1 MDVLQSFAEE
11 HRLIRQVLDAFE
23 GYAVDVEG
31 PEPADREDLRRF
43 VAFFQNFAHLHHH
56 DKEEA
61 LLFPALALAG
71 LDWSGDPLA
80 RIRAEHDQEQY
91 LMRSLSHVAQ
101 QVESWSGDD
110 RQHFLSV
117 AKTFIAFQRNH
128 MRFENTDVYP
138 HVSRMSE
145 SARTRLRRDVERFDA
160 NDRASTERFTEIA
173 KSLVR
178 RYAPNQSAEER
189 PSAQGMQPPAV

>member
-1 MDVLQSFAEE
+1 MDILQSFAEE

-23 GYAVDVEG
+23 AYVVRIETAA
-31 PEPADREDLRRF
+31 PANREDLRKF

-101 QVESWSGDD
+101 QIETWSGDD

-117 AKTFIAFQRNH
+117 AWTFLSFQRNH
-128 MRFENTDVYP
+128 MRFESTEVYP
-138 HVSRMSE
+138 HVDEMSE
-145 SARTRLRRDVERFDA
+145 AARTRLSRDVKSFDES
-160 NDRASTERFTEIA
+160 DRESTKRFTEIA
-173 KSLVR
+173 TSLVR
-178 RYAPNQSAEER
+178 RYVPNQRAGGDPE
-189 PSAQGMQPPAV
+189 AQGMQPPVV